1 MNAQRRK
8 TTMENKTKEFDNKP
22 IVETQ
27 ISKSKDG
34 KYLLHITKIT
44 DIKPIGYY
52 AKVMESTGQ

>member
-1 MNAQRRK
+1 M
-8 TTMENKTKEFDNKP
+8 
-22 IVETQ
+22 
-27 ISKSKDG
+27 G

>member
-1 MNAQRRK
+1 
-8 TTMENKTKEFDNKP
+8 MENKPKEHDNKP

-52 AKVMESTGQ
+52 AKVMAIKDEECLS

>member
-1 MNAQRRK
+1 MEETK
-8 TTMENKTKEFDNKP
+8 MENKPKEYDNKP

-52 AKVMESTGQ
+52 QKVMESTGQ